1 MLSCGALQRSN
12 NTYIELIMYFSESE
26 RDPRYAGLIAKNILK
41 KGWGIGKKY
50 HELKAEFV
58 RLSVYVCDVCVCV
71 CVCVRVWNINSFD
84 IIAIIFKAYYK
95 FKSPKKKGF

>member
-71 CVCVRVWNINSFD
+71 CVCV
-84 IIAIIFKAYYK
+84 KH
-95 FKSPKKKGF
+95 